1 MTRDPNSTP
10 SHSGPAPGPVGG
22 VPQTLAQAGDHFR
35 DGANAMGRVMN
46 AFFDGGSSYTEA
58 LKSNDFGDQHN
69 IGQMMQDL
77 AKSFFERMWSA
88 NLQLQDAALDLW
100 DVAGAFKKADARETY
115 NQVTNDHYG
124 VAPPMVI
131 HNPNGTTQ
139 YVQPGRRLPD
149 EGQQVYNDR
158 NTVVWVD
165 KEGKVVST
173 DVTAQPWANTATVD
187 RPAPPAVPLRA
198 PGQ

>member
-1 MTRDPNSTP
+1 MTRDPDFTP
-10 SHSGPAPGPVGG
+10 SHPSGPASGPVGG
-22 VPQTLAQAGDHFR
+22 VPQTLAQAGDSFR

-46 AFFDGGSSYTEA
+46 AFFDGGASYTEA

-77 AKSFFERMWSA
+77 AKLFFQRMWSA
-88 NLQLQDAALDLW
+88 NLQLQDAALDFW
-100 DVAGAFKKADARETY
+100 DVAGAFKKADATETY
-115 NQVTNDHYG
+115 G
-124 VAPPMVI
+124 RVAGGISPPIVV
-131 HNPNGTTQ
+131 HNANGTTQ
-139 YVQPGRRLPD
+139 YVRPGRQLPD
-149 EGQQVYNDR
+149 EGKDVYNDR

-173 DVTAQPWANTATVD
+173 DATGQPWVNTATVD
-187 RPAPPAVPLRA
+187 RPAPPAVPLPA